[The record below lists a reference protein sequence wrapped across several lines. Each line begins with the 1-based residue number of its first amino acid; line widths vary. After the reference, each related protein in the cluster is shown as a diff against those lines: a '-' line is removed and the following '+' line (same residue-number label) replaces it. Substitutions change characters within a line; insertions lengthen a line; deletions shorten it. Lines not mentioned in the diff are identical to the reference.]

1 MEIYETYNDDLY
13 NTADDIKSTYILPY
27 TECVYETMKIGS
39 NKFLFQ
45 DILNFYQSVIWILI
59 LRACKT

>member
-27 TECVYETMKIGS
+27 TECVWFILNYR
-39 NKFLFQ
+39 NKF
-45 DILNFYQSVIWILI
+45 
-59 LRACKT
+59 

>member
-27 TECVYETMKIGS
+27 TECVWLILKYK
-39 NKFLFQ
+39 NKF
-45 DILNFYQSVIWILI
+45 
-59 LRACKT
+59 